1 LKKLRLSLLS
11 ILLSILV
18 LPLLLEPSSA
28 TTSYLFPIEGCKSKY
43 SRYHHD
49 YPAADIFTKA
59 GCAFIAP
66 VDGVV
71 TEVSRVDTW
80 SGRENL
86 GSTRGGK
93 FVAIVGSDGVRY
105 YGSHLRSVAK
115 GIEPGLPVTAG
126 MKLGEVGTSGSAR
139 GTPPHLHFGISWPTE
154 DGIWWVRR
162 GMISP
167 YPFLTAWESGEM
179 KSPKRQVKRLLLKMG
194 EVPKEPKK

>member
-1 LKKLRLSLLS
+1 MKKFRFLVLLISLLAPHQAS
-11 ILLSILV
+11 V
-18 LPLLLEPSSA
+18 GVE
-28 TTSYLFPIEGCKSKY
+28 TSYLFPVADCKSTY

-59 GCAFIAP
+59 GCAFVSP

-71 TEVSRVDTW
+71 TEVSRKDSW

-93 FVAIVGSDGVRY
+93 FVAILGDDGVRY

-115 GIEPGLPVTAG
+115 GVTPGVRVTVG
-126 MKLGEVGTSGSAR
+126 TKLGEIGSSGSAR

-162 GMISP
+162 GMVSP
-167 YPFLTAWESGEM
+167 YIYLQSWEGGEM
-179 KSPKRQVKRLLLKMG
+179 RSPSKQVRKTLAKVG
-194 EVPKEPKK
+194 EIPKEPKD